1 MKIGLLQ
8 CNLVSNDIERNI
20 NTIYEALLKAAGQGA
35 ELCVTSELALCGCP
49 ATEQLT
55 RAAFIEFCRVKLQ
68 NLAGRIEAEK
78 LPPLLI
84 GAPIA
89 NPVPE
94 GKPLQNCA
102 AFLRSGKVM
111 VIDRK
116 VLLASDGTHDDF
128 YYFEP
133 GVGLGVLQFNGWRFA
148 VAIGEDVWNDRG
160 FWHGRR
166 QFFVDPVE
174 DFMNGGADALINLT
188 GISFSIGGCELH
200 RKVLSWSAAK
210 YRTPIV
216 SVNQVGGMD
225 STIYPGGSM
234 VFNACGALRHQAALF
249 AEDVLVVDLD
259 RLRECDSDESAG
271 AKMTGEEEIWH
282 ALVLGVRDF
291 VSKCGFS
298 KAVLGLSG
306 GIDSALV
313 AAIAAEALGKENL
326 LGVLMPS
333 PYSSRGSV
341 EDSLQLAANLGIET
355 VTVPIA
361 QAMETFG
368 DMFAPSFAGTA
379 QDTTEENLQSRIR
392 GITLMAFS
400 NKFGRMLL
408 NTGNKSEAAVG
419 YSTLYGDSCGALGV
433 IADLY
438 KHQVYALSE
447 WINKKRGVEVIPRAI
462 IEKAPSAE
470 LRPDQKDSDSLPD
483 YPVLDALLS
492 AYLED
497 KCDRAELLERGYE
510 AALVDR
516 VLRLIR
522 NAEFKRQQSPPALRV
537 STHAFGLGGRMPIAT
552 SFK

>member
-20 NTIYEALLKAAGQGA
+20 KTIYAALSKAAEQGA

-55 RAAFIEFCRVKLQ
+55 RTAFIEFCRVKLQ
-68 NLAGRIEAEK
+68 ELAGRIEAEK

-116 VLLASDGTHDDF
+116 VLLAADGTHDDF

-166 QFFVDPVE
+166 QFYADPVE
-174 DFMNGGADALINLT
+174 DFMTGGADALINLT
-188 GISFSIGGCELH
+188 GIAFSLGGCEQH
-200 RKVLSWSAAK
+200 KKVLSWSAAK

-216 SVNQVGGMD
+216 AVNQVGGMD
-225 STIYPGGSM
+225 SAIYPGGSM
-234 VFNACGALRHQAALF
+234 VFNACGVLREQAALF

-259 RLRECDSDESAG
+259 KLRECDSDEQAG
-271 AKMTGEEEIWH
+271 VKMSEEEEVWN

-313 AAIAAEALGKENL
+313 AAIAAEALGKENV
-326 LGVLMPS
+326 LGILMPS
-333 PYSSRGSV
+333 PYSSQGSID
-341 EDSLQLAANLGIET
+341 DSLELASNLGMET
-355 VTVPIA
+355 ITVPIA
-361 QAMETFG
+361 KAMETFG
-368 DMFAPSFAGTA
+368 EMFAPSFANTKP
-379 QDTTEENLQSRIR
+379 DTTEENLQSRIR

-438 KHQVYALSE
+438 KQQVYALSE
-447 WINKKRGVEVIPRAI
+447 WINKRKGFDLIPRAI
-462 IEKAPSAE
+462 IDKAPSAE

-483 YPVLDALLS
+483 YPVLDALLR
-492 AYLED
+492 AHLGD
-497 KCDRAELLERGYE
+497 KCDREELIERGFDI
-510 AALVDR
+510 ALVDR
-516 VLRLIR
+516 VLRLLR
-522 NAEFKRQQSPPALRV
+522 GAEFKRQQNPPALHV
-537 STHAFGLGGRMPIAT
+537 STHAFGHGGRMPIAT